1 MDGKNQVLGG
11 GGIHHISLTVDNFD
25 ETVDFYT
32 GVLGFTK
39 TILFTVNGC
48 RAIMM
53 DTGNGSYLEVFE
65 CDQKIVASE
74 GILRHV
80 ALNAADIDDVLKR
93 VRAAGM
99 EVTVEPRE
107 VIFPGTPDIPVRIAF
122 FIGPGKEQVELL
134 QYLKDPSKI
143 IRI

>member
-1 MDGKNQVLGG
+1 MKGANQVLRG

-39 TILFTVNGC
+39 AITFTMNGL

-65 CDQKIVASE
+65 CDQEIVPSE
-74 GILRHV
+74 GALRHV
-80 ALNAADIDDVLKR
+80 ALNAADVEDALMR
-93 VRAAGM
+93 VRTAGM
-99 EVTVEPRE
+99 QITIEPME
-107 VIFPGTPDIPVRIAF
+107 IIFPGTPDIPVRIAF
-122 FIGPGKEQVELL
+122 FIGPGKELVELL
-134 QYLKDPSKI
+134 QYL
-143 IRI
+143 

>member
-1 MDGKNQVLGG
+1 MSGTNHVLQG
-11 GGIHHISLTVDNFD
+11 GGIHHISLTVYNFD

-39 TILFTVNGC
+39 AIAFTMNGL

-65 CDQKIVASE
+65 CDEKTSPTE
-74 GILRHV
+74 GALRHV
-80 ALNAADIDDVLKR
+80 ALNAADVESVLAK

-99 EVTVEPRE
+99 EITVEPRE
-107 VIFPGTPDIPVRIAF
+107 VTFPGNPEIPVRIAF
-122 FIGPGKEQVELL
+122 FRGPGQELVELL
-134 QYLKDPSKI
+134 QHL
-143 IRI
+143 

>member
-1 MDGKNQVLGG
+1 MSGTNHVLQG
-11 GGIHHISLTVDNFD
+11 GGIHHISLTVNNFD

-39 TILFTVNGC
+39 AIVFTMNGL

-65 CDQKIVASE
+65 CDEEISSIE
-74 GILRHV
+74 GTLRHV
-80 ALNAADIDDVLKR
+80 ALNAADVEDVLTR

-99 EVTVEPRE
+99 EITVEPKE

-122 FIGPGKEQVELL
+122 FRGPGKELVELL
-134 QYLKDPSKI
+134 QYL
-143 IRI
+143 